1 MIGLLCLGQ
10 NLNVVHAI
18 IDYILLKHLSNKCA
32 GPTHSSLIVDENL
45 KKQIIDLLYQK
56 CADEINYDRSQ
67 YENIDDSIA

>member
-1 MIGLLCLGQ
+1 
-10 NLNVVHAI
+10 
-18 IDYILLKHLSNKCA
+18 
-32 GPTHSSLIVDENL
+32 VDENL